1 MGLRYKLP
9 YPDPYTCVCVC
20 VPVVVLSVVVVVIFY
35 ARISLPISCVLSTP
49 PAFKAHPTPTRP
61 QLTHISLVLI
71 VWCVGERVYELLLGN
86 VYTSRDPI
94 IVGED
99 DSDASQS
106 LPDDSPSLTSHR
118 YIYPPVLEGKSW
130 FYGGLQEVNPPPLSF
145 RCILFKLILSVYD
158 SFIILGLC
166 FE

>member
-1 MGLRYKLP
+1 MG
-9 YPDPYTCVCVC
+9 
-20 VPVVVLSVVVVVIFY
+20 
-35 ARISLPISCVLSTP
+35 
-49 PAFKAHPTPTRP
+49 
-61 QLTHISLVLI
+61 
-71 VWCVGERVYELLLGN
+71 CVGERVYELLLGN

-106 LPDDSPSLTSHR
+106 LLPDDSPSLTSHR

-145 RCILFKLILSVYD
+145 RCILFKFSQFTTPLSFSVYVL
-158 SFIILGLC
+158 SEQRQQQPGCTLASNKL
-166 FE
+166 